1 MSITTTESMRSLLI
15 LIFVGLVGGAP
26 AALAAP
32 FGKPISS
39 HGELDFTLQ
48 GPDERTRR
56 LADFRG
62 KVVAIVFGYTHCPDY
77 CPTTLARLAG
87 VTRQLGKP
95 ADFVPIFVTL
105 DPERDTPSVLGA
117 YANAFHPDMVGL
129 RGGPTQTAEAARHF
143 RVLFEKV
150 QEPDGSYSVDH
161 SGGIFL
167 IDRQGRLR
175 LKEPDN
181 LSTKEMA
188 QDIKSLLQEK

>member
-1 MSITTTESMRSLLI
+1 MLSTRTWSAC
-15 LIFVGLVGGAP
+15 GA
-26 AALAAP
+26 
-32 FGKPISS
+32 
-39 HGELDFTLQ
+39 
-48 GPDERTRR
+48 
-56 LADFRG
+56 
-62 KVVAIVFGYTHCPDY
+62 
-77 CPTTLARLAG
+77 
-87 VTRQLGKP
+87 
-95 ADFVPIFVTL
+95 
-105 DPERDTPSVLGA
+105 
-117 YANAFHPDMVGL
+117 
-129 RGGPTQTAEAARHF
+129 AEAARHF